1 MNFTDIVSSVL
12 GTLKRPDKLNEV
24 RREVNAAIL
33 HYCSLDNFA
42 EDIQEI
48 QYQLPVAGSEAII
61 NTVSE
66 FTRYRKIAY
75 IKISGTKI
83 YVKPLDSLVPEPCAD
98 LRNKYYQAGV
108 NLNINLSQSATH
120 LDIGYYQYP
129 PTLTDASPTHW
140 ILNGNWYAVEQKAL
154 ATLLNDIGDT
164 GASQLAE
171 RKAAMAFV
179 TFKND
184 KRRGGEQ

>member
-1 MNFTDIVSSVL
+1 MNFTSIVSSVM
-12 GTLKRPDKLNEV
+12 GTLKRPDKINDI

-33 HYCSLDNFA
+33 HFSSMDNFS
-42 EDIQEI
+42 EDIQEV
-48 QYQLPVAGSEAII
+48 QYSLPIAGSEAII
-61 NTVSE
+61 NTASE
-66 FTRYRKIAY
+66 FTRFRKIAY

-129 PTLTDASPTHW
+129 PVLSDASPNHW
-140 ILNGNWYAVEQKAL
+140 MLNGNWYAVEQKAL
-154 ATLLNDIGDT
+154 ATILNDIGDPSS
-164 GASQLAE
+164 SQNAE
-171 RKAAMAFV
+171 RKAALAFV

-184 KRRGGEQ
+184 KRRSGEQ